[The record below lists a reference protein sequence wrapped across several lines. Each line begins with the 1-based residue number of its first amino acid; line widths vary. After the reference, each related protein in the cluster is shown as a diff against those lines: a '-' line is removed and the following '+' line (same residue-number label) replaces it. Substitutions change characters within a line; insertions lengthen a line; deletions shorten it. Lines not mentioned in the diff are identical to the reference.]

1 MAGKTRI
8 GEAIESFWD
17 DEGKCIRFTIEIDKS
32 RRKVA
37 GRLNSGFDR
46 ETRSYVAADEL
57 KKKAKSLI
65 GMVVYDRS
73 GKIDPARVS
82 REDLENLRFNV
93 SLTNMNITASESPYR
108 LSINSFLSRL

>member
-8 GEAIESFWD
+8 GEVIESFWD

-46 ETRSYVAADEL
+46 VL
-57 KKKAKSLI
+57 PLHG
-65 GMVVYDRS
+65 GMTPRM
-73 GKIDPARVS
+73 A
-82 REDLENLRFNV
+82 E
-93 SLTNMNITASESPYR
+93 
-108 LSINSFLSRL
+108 